1 MVYKILFAVS
11 LLCFNTITQA
21 DSTASTKNPAD
32 PTKGITNGVKNTVK
46 IADKIVI
53 LSGNQ
58 QITGKAAPNFKVVDE
73 RFNPVQLTDFH
84 GKTLLISTV
93 PSIDTGTCSL
103 QTKRFNDAVAE
114 LPNTVKLITISADL
128 PFAQKRYCFDES
140 VDKIQLYSDSV
151 WRDFALNYGL
161 LIKDMGLLTRAVI
174 IIDEQGIIRYQQIV
188 EQLSRQPDYDEAL
201 TALKGLVETE
211 QEQEQDQEKEKA
223 PVSDS
228 ELQATK

>member
-1 MVYKILFAVS
+1 MVYKILFALS

-21 DSTASTKNPAD
+21 DSTATPKNTAD
-32 PTKGITNGVKNTVK
+32 PTKVFNSRVKNTVK

-58 QITGKAAPNFKVVDE
+58 QITDKAAPNFKVVDE
-73 RFNPVQLTDFH
+73 RFKKVQLTDFQ
-84 GKTLLISTV
+84 GKILLISTV

-114 LPNTVKLITISADL
+114 LPNQVTLITISADL
-128 PFAQKRYCFDES
+128 PFAQKRFCFDEG
-140 VDKIQLYSDSV
+140 VDKIKLYSDSV

-174 IIDEQGIIRYQQIV
+174 IIDQQGIIRYQQIV
-188 EQLSRQPDYDEAL
+188 EQLSHQPDYDEVL
-201 TALKGLVETE
+201 TAI
-211 QEQEQDQEKEKA
+211 KA
-223 PVSDS
+223 IVAQAQASTNS
-228 ELQATK
+228 ELQAAK

>member
-21 DSTASTKNPAD
+21 DSTATQKNP
-32 PTKGITNGVKNTVK
+32 TNPSKEHQHRIKNTVK

-58 QITGKAAPNFKVVDE
+58 QTTGKTAPNFKVVDE
-73 RFNPVQLTDFH
+73 RFNPIQLSDFH

-114 LPNTVKLITISADL
+114 LPNQVKLITISADL
-128 PFAQKRYCFDES
+128 PFAQKRFCFDEG
-140 VDKIQLYSDSV
+140 VDKMHLYSDSV

-201 TALKGLVETE
+201 TALKDLVEIE
-211 QEQEQDQEKEKA
+211 QEQEQE